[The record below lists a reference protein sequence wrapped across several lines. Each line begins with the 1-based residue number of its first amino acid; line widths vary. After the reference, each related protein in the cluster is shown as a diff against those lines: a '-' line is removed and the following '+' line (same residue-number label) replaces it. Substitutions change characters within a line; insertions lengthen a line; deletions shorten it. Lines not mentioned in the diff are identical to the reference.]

1 MQLRKFGSNGNEQIK
16 CQNELCSIFK
26 SLNSGFKQDCFV
38 WLLEWLCKVEV
49 WDNAEIWYMVHSFI
63 APVNLE
69 DVYEDLA
76 EDVKIRFDIS
86 NYKVKGPLF
95 TSKNKKVMRL
105 TKISNYL
112 KDVLIRKERVQ
123 KYALKLEIKFPDCKK
138 YLENNKKRYQN
149 PTGSSRVRHTISSLK
164 R

>member
-1 MQLRKFGSNGNEQIK
+1 
-16 CQNELCSIFK
+16 
-26 SLNSGFKQDCFV
+26 
-38 WLLEWLCKVEV
+38 
-49 WDNAEIWYMVHSFI
+49 MVHSFI

-95 TSKNKKVMRL
+95 TTKNKKVMRL